1 MFLYLFFSKGIT
13 LGEIFMV
20 VISQILYP
28 YARFV
33 YHSVMGFIFGN
44 NMFLVNALVMLAL
57 KFFMM
62 LMCWG
67 FAIFIAPIGLL
78 YLYYHH
84 SKEEKN
90 FRISRSKYFGR
101 PVFNHLAAAQKPQ
114 PTARV
119 VGFFDFSRRFFFV
132 FPRHPS
138 CKKSS
143 WPRPMQANCLNF
155 SNFLR
160 PCTCRC
166 CR

>member
-1 MFLYLFFSKGIT
+1 MDTKAIFDKTFGGLSREYYFREFVFGLIFAGMFLYLFFSKGIT

-84 SKEEKN
+84 SKEEKT
-90 FRISRSKYFGR
+90 SE
-101 PVFNHLAAAQKPQ
+101 
-114 PTARV
+114 
-119 VGFFDFSRRFFFV
+119 
-132 FPRHPS
+132 
-138 CKKSS
+138 
-143 WPRPMQANCLNF
+143 
-155 SNFLR
+155 
-160 PCTCRC
+160 
-166 CR
+166 